1 MSTANRGL
9 QSRAGSGQRN
19 IGSFGETLR
28 RPLPHDALQIVM
40 RGKDK
45 EDQAAAAWTGGATSG
60 ADSGNR
66 SARSRRLVSVSVCS
80 FSLRSSL

>member
-19 IGSFGETLR
+19 IGSFGETLQ

-45 EDQAAAAWTGGATSG
+45 EDQAAAA
-60 ADSGNR
+60 
-66 SARSRRLVSVSVCS
+66 
-80 FSLRSSL
+80 